1 MVTAVGRGR
10 TTVVSRAVTPP
21 ASARPPST
29 GRAGPPDLP
38 GLWPGPSPGIEP
50 GGGGAVDQCR
60 PRRREGFR
68 RLGTT
73 AGRVFFVDDS
83 ARNVTA
89 ARDLGWRAE
98 LFTEPAALITAL
110 RVAGVPL

>member
-1 MVTAVGRGR
+1 M
-10 TTVVSRAVTPP
+10 
-21 ASARPPST
+21 
-29 GRAGPPDLP
+29 
-38 GLWPGPSPGIEP
+38 
-50 GGGGAVDQCR
+50 
-60 PRRREGFR
+60 
-68 RLGTT
+68 
-73 AGRVFFVDDS
+73 FFVDDS